1 MPIMPI
7 DRPKCIVLPL
17 QMSPADGV
25 GLALHFLLGNVIAVH
40 TGFAECWFG
49 WRVAKIFETSAG
61 LRAYCRAQS
70 PDLDL
75 PQVSATQKICCWV
88 HGRMRRNRVAL
99 GLYDSRTQ
107 QNLSEEVAF
116 SVMDDLMGFRNGF
129 LRFLDRCGVPM
140 APERHP
146 LALWPEKIT
155 ETGLRLFGTALETFY
170 IYSAYGGQGS
180 IDLKP
185 FMDAAHY
192 APDSF
197 MAHNLLGWACYRNEN
212 AVDARDSFLKALDLN
227 PYAAGTMSGLMWC
240 AVLQKDKDAAGYW
253 AGRKAET
260 LNKDVQ
266 AAVQKVLER
275 I

>member
-1 MPIMPI
+1 MTVA
-7 DRPKCIVLPL
+7 DRPKSIVLPL
-17 QMSPADGV
+17 REATSEGV
-25 GLALHFLLGNVIAVH
+25 GLSLHFLLGNVIAVH

-49 WRVAKIFETSAG
+49 WRIAKVFATPDAV
-61 LRAYCRAQS
+61 RAYCRAQS

-75 PQVSATQKICCWV
+75 RQVSAAQKIHCWV
-88 HGRMRRNRVAL
+88 HGRMRRNSVAL
-99 GLYDSRTQ
+99 SFYDSRTRQ
-107 QNLSEEVAF
+107 DLSEELAY
-116 SVMDDLMGFRNGF
+116 SVMDDLTGFRNGF

-140 APERHP
+140 APERQSM
-146 LALWPEKIT
+146 ALWPEKMT
-155 ETGLRLFGTALETFY
+155 ETGLRLFGAALEAFY
-170 IYSAYGGQGS
+170 IYSAYGGHGG

-185 FMDAAHY
+185 FREAVHF

-240 AVLQKDKDAAGYW
+240 AVLEKDKEAAGYW

-260 LNKDVQ
+260 LNEDVQ
-266 AAVQKVLER
+266 AAVQKARER
-275 I
+275 M